1 MPNPCG
7 HIFHHRQHGKRVGPR
22 LQVGLHC
29 SEVEQELLAGLETL
43 VVLVVKRGLQRG
55 KRVHSGCGR
64 LRGML
69 HMPCG
74 SPSCCTPRKSLA
86 SATSQDRVSP

>member
-1 MPNPCG
+1 M
-7 HIFHHRQHGKRVGPR
+7 GPR

-55 KRVHSGCGR
+55 KRVHSGWNTPHFTLWVAAPR
-64 LRGML
+64 ARGPL
-69 HMPCG
+69 
-74 SPSCCTPRKSLA
+74 
-86 SATSQDRVSP
+86 SAG